1 MSRIAIR
8 GGHNPQAQ
16 GANGIVNEVIE
27 DRKIYASVVKWLKLD
42 KNEVIDVTP
51 YSCISAE
58 DLKRGVNDAN
68 IHKTDIFVSIHLN
81 AGGGK
86 GTEVLYHSNS
96 TIGKT
101 LATRVC
107 NNMANLGFTN
117 RGAKSDV
124 RGLYELKNTSM
135 PAIIVECFFLDS
147 ASDVILYQKLGVDKL
162 GKAIAEGIVNHAIN
176 ETPIKIINAVP
187 TVNYVLETQK
197 LLNKLGIRDSN
208 GNKLVEDNIK
218 GTNTKFALNSLI
230 NKI

>member
-1 MSRIAIR
+1 MSRYAIR

-16 GANGIVNEVIE
+16 GANGIVNEVAE
-27 DRKIYASVVKWLKLD
+27 DRKIYASVIKWLKID

-68 IHKTDIFVSIHLN
+68 IHDTDIFVSIHLN

-86 GTEVLYHSNS
+86 GTEVLYYGSS
-96 TIGKT
+96 ATGKA

-107 NNMANLGFTN
+107 NSITKLGFVN

-124 RGLYELKNTSM
+124 RGLYELKHTSM

-147 ASDVILYQKLGVDKL
+147 AIDVALYRKLGVDAI
-162 GKAIAEGIVNHAIN
+162 GKAIAEGLVAHTISVPVVKPVIK
-176 ETPIKIINAVP
+176 TPSYKIQAGAYTSREEADKAVAE
-187 TVNYVLETQK
+187 LKAAGFESF
-197 LLNKLGIRDSN
+197 I
-208 GNKLVEDNIK
+208 I
-218 GTNTKFALNSLI
+218 TK
-230 NKI
+230 